1 MRIGEFAKRVGLT
14 EYTIRYYE
22 KAGVLQAAKRNGS
35 GFRDFDE
42 SDLAWMEFVQRLK
55 ATGMPLEKIVR
66 YAELRAAGDGTK
78 AERDHEGERT
88 GSRRRAK
95 ATKVKRQGGVHTA
108 GYMPFPPFGLF
119 PFRL

>member
-22 KAGVLQAAKRNGS
+22 KAGVLQPAKRNDS

-55 ATGMPLEKIVR
+55 ATGMPLEEIVR
-66 YAELRAAGDGTK
+66 YAELRALGDGTK
-78 AERDHEGERT
+78 AERLALLEEHERRIVRELDEQERHL
-88 GSRRRAK
+88 GKIRDKIKSYK
-95 ATKVKRQGGVHTA
+95 S
-108 GYMPFPPFGLF
+108 
-119 PFRL
+119 